1 METAIERRM
10 SWEERYRSGPTPW
23 DTGITPPEV
32 QAFWQQDRLP
42 RCGLAIEL
50 GCGTATNVAYL
61 AGLGLTVVGCDLSGV
76 ALQRGAERL
85 RRRADNLL
93 ARVQL
98 VQADV
103 ARLPLD
109 RTDACYVLDIGCLHA
124 VPPASRP
131 GYAAGVIANLA
142 AGGYYQLYAF
152 DRAQR
157 VEAEDAGDWRGLEED
172 EWQRLFTPA
181 LVAVD
186 IVRAQPNPHPCR
198 WYLLQKP

>member
-1 METAIERRM
+1 MEAAIDRRKN
-10 SWEERYRSGPTPW
+10 WEERYRSGSTPW

-42 RCGLAIEL
+42 RRGLAIEL
-50 GCGTATNVAYL
+50 GCGTATNAAYL

-76 ALQRGAERL
+76 ALRRGVERL
-85 RRRADNLL
+85 SQRARERLP
-93 ARVQL
+93 RVHL

-103 ARLPLD
+103 SALPLE
-109 RTDACYVLDIGCLHA
+109 RAGACYVLDIGCLHA

-152 DRAQR
+152 DRAP
-157 VEAEDAGDWRGLEED
+157 AADDDADDWRGLAED

-181 LVAVD
+181 LEAVE

-198 WYLLQKP
+198 WYLLRKL